1 MWAQEDAATVFGVAT
16 KDAATNKTTVEVNVQ
31 SEEGVAGYQF
41 VVSFDPNL
49 LAYTGVSDAG
59 FLATTDRDVLCSEP
73 TVEPGAVRYACATLG
88 STLPSATGEGTLA
101 RMEFDVKAPGDTTFT
116 LSRVKLVRADS
127 SSIPLIVQDA
137 SFSDDA
143 GGDSGGL
150 LEFTAARAIIAIAAL
165 VAVAV
170 VAAGGVLFFRRSS
183 RSDPSVDAL

>member
-1 MWAQEDAATVFGVAT
+1 MRSD
-16 KDAATNKTTVEVNVQ
+16 
-31 SEEGVAGYQF
+31 EGVAGYQF

-49 LAYTGVSDAG
+49 LQYTGVSDAG
-59 FLATTDRDVLCSEP
+59 FLAKTNRDVLCSDP

-116 LSRVKLVRADS
+116 LSRVKLVRADG

-137 SFSDDA
+137 SFSDDGS
-143 GGDSGGL
+143 GGGGL
-150 LEFTAARAIIAIAAL
+150 LEFTVARLVFALAAL
-165 VAVAV
+165 AAVAAV
-170 VAAGGVLFFRRSS
+170 VMAAVLFFRRSS